1 MSKEKNDI
9 TKMEF
14 LLTLNDNII
23 VQRYYNVKGY
33 NEDVKN
39 SLDLYYVVSE
49 IEGTIHRGL
58 KMNTVSYMLEN
69 QYQIMSDPNIMETS
83 MTDDDEYFNIFIK
96 VNDTTIFHKSW
107 DGKIYP
113 PKVRYTV
120 DVRPHLKSILKSL
133 TEVFSSDKLTCEFMD
148 YKLG

>member
-23 VQRYYNVKGY
+23 VQRFYNVKGY

-49 IEGTIHRGL
+49 IEGKIHRGL

>member
-1 MSKEKNDI
+1 
-9 TKMEF
+9 MEF

-49 IEGTIHRGL
+49 IEGKIHRGL

>member
-49 IEGTIHRGL
+49 IEGKIHRGL

-96 VNDTTIFHKSW
+96 VNDTIIFHKSW

>member
-1 MSKEKNDI
+1 MIKEKSDM

-33 NEDVKN
+33 NKDAKN
-39 SLDLYYVVSE
+39 SVELYDAVDE
-49 IEGTIHRGL
+49 IRNQIHQDL
-58 KMNTVSYMLEN
+58 KMKTITYMLDN
-69 QYQIMSDPNIMETS
+69 QFQIMTDQNIMETS
-83 MTDDDEYFNIFIK
+83 MTEDEERFNVYIKLNDDVIYHMI
-96 VNDTTIFHKSW
+96 W

-120 DVRPHLKSILKSL
+120 DVRPHLKSVLKSL
-133 TEVFSSDKLTCEFMD
+133 TEVFSTDKLTHEFNG
-148 YKLG
+148 YNLI